1 MAVRDILIVEDQAL
15 ARMYLCSCV
24 EKCADCR
31 VAGTLNRADAALRRC
46 GDSHIDLI
54 LMDICTENDSD
65 GLTAAEEIK
74 KIYPRIKIVMVTSML
89 EGRFLA
95 RARKIGADSFW
106 YKDSPSGDLVG
117 VIEGT
122 LSGKSYWPDSTPAV
136 QLGNTLSCG
145 LSDQELETLRL
156 LCEGQTNAEIAAGM
170 NVAEST
176 VRTYINRMLEK
187 TGYPN
192 RNRLMVAA
200 VSKRLVVP
208 GEPVRHGGRKLNGN
222 TCIHS
227 IIRNQRPCLSSLL
240 WTDRA
245 AFPCYDSSIEW
256 DAVNPSDIQERE
268 EGWHNA

>member
-200 VSKRLVVP
+200 VGKRLVVP
-208 GEPVRHGGRKLNGN
+208 GSQLAPV
-222 TCIHS
+222 
-227 IIRNQRPCLSSLL
+227 
-240 WTDRA
+240 
-245 AFPCYDSSIEW
+245 
-256 DAVNPSDIQERE
+256 E
-268 EGWHNA
+268 EN